1 MHTQP
6 RPSLF
11 RRLLSRE
18 SLPPWQA
25 STGLIFVAAY
35 VGIWLASVSIL
46 SILTGEIEG
55 RVPSPRTLAL
65 SALLCGVVASA
76 GVVQWA
82 RARIGAGWP
91 RALRLDAPSQRNT
104 LLVIFLLG
112 LGLAWAFDLGGAL
125 LRLKE
130 GQVVPPVLEALRTP
144 DAVGII
150 VAALVALVV
159 HPGAEALIFG
169 AILYAG
175 LTRVFSDNRVVVVTG
190 AFIYTIVSL
199 LISPLPL
206 TWYALT
212 QPLLMAL
219 VMFSVRAYYQ
229 SARAVFVVRSAFG
242 VFFMMAALF
251 L

>member
-6 RPSLF
+6 RASLIK
-11 RRLLSRE
+11 RLLARE
-18 SLPPWQA
+18 SLPPWRISA
-25 STGLIFVAAY
+25 GLVFVAAY
-35 VGIWLASVSIL
+35 VAIWIASLSIL

-55 RVPSPRTLAL
+55 LVPSPRTLAL
-65 SALLCGVVASA
+65 SALLSGIVITVGVI
-76 GVVQWA
+76 QWA
-82 RARIGAGWP
+82 RARYGAGWMEP
-91 RALRLDAPSQRNT
+91 LRLAAPLPRNT
-104 LLVIFLLG
+104 LLVIFLIG
-112 LGLAWAFDLGGAL
+112 LGLAWTFDLGGAV

-144 DAVGII
+144 DAAGII

-159 HPGAEALIFG
+159 HPAAEALIFG
-169 AILYAG
+169 AILYTS
-175 LTRVFSDNRVVVVTG
+175 LTRVFSDNRAVIVTG
-190 AFIYTIVSL
+190 AFIYAIFSL

-229 SARAVFVVRSAFG
+229 SARAVFVMRAAFG
-242 VFFMMAALF
+242 VFFIMAALF